1 MVGGVQGARGI
12 TLSKSNITA
21 PTRLSLRE
29 GTFGMEGNA
38 LECVFV
44 LTGAAHLKAVVHALG
59 VKDTVADLLQD

>member
-1 MVGGVQGARGI
+1 MTG
-12 TLSKSNITA
+12 